1 MNRIERLGY
10 HNEVNPIWWYE
21 IRRCGPGVLVTAPLV
36 GVVIGIALV
45 AFDGTMILRTIA
57 LEVVAL
63 TAGLATAA
71 VLGRERMGELHLT
84 VRTPYPQTVVRR
96 LVLVGAS
103 ACGAVVP
110 IGLLGWSAGPVAAG
124 PLLVSTPAFALTLI
138 SVATYV
144 VVTSGSAAGASA
156 IVVTVWS
163 AKLLVLDQVVRGVWA
178 QAAVMVTLAALFA
191 WPAAMRVADSET
203 QLREVRA

>member
-10 HNEVNPIWWYE
+10 HTEVNPIWWYE
-21 IRRCGPGVLVTAPLV
+21 IRRCGLGVLVTAPLV
-36 GVVIGIALV
+36 GVVVGIALT
-45 AFDGTMILRTIA
+45 AFDGATILRTVA
-57 LEVVAL
+57 LEVVPL

-71 VLGRERMGELHLT
+71 VLGRERMRELHLT
-84 VRTPYPQTVVRR
+84 VRTPYPQTVARR

-103 ACGAVVP
+103 ACGEVASL
-110 IGLLGWSAGPVAAG
+110 GLLGWSAAAVAPG
-124 PLLVSTPAFALTLI
+124 SLLVTTPAFTLALI
-138 SVATYV
+138 SVATFV
-144 VVTSGSAAGASA
+144 VVASGSAAGASV

-191 WPAAMRVADSET
+191 WPAAVRVGDSET

>member
-10 HNEVNPIWWYE
+10 DTEVNPIWRYE
-21 IRRCGPGVLVTAPLV
+21 IRRCGLGVLAPTPLA

-45 AFDGTMILRTIA
+45 AFDGAMILRTVA
-57 LEVVAL
+57 LEVVPL
-63 TAGLATAA
+63 TAGLVTAA
-71 VLGRERMGELHLT
+71 VLGRERMLELHLT

-103 ACGAVVP
+103 VCGAVAS
-110 IGLLGWSAGPVAAG
+110 IGALGWSAAAVAAG
-124 PLLVSTPAFALTLI
+124 PLLVSTPAFALALI
-138 SVATYV
+138 SVATFV
-144 VVTSGSAAGASA
+144 VVASGSAAGASA

-163 AKLLVLDQVVRGVWA
+163 AKLLVLDQIMRGVWA
-178 QAAVMVTLAALFA
+178 QAAVAVTLAALFA
-191 WPAAMRVADSET
+191 WAAAVRVADSEA